1 MRVLIQLESW
11 AIPSSRGVI
20 GSHAV
25 YLAPQMLLWTVFLVF
40 PQSVSSIMRI
50 GLIYVGRNLW
60 RSCLEAGQLLRDTS
74 SWAFNISKDRDAR
87 MGAGSWEE
95 QNQDN
100 WQKLTEWIFHTIWC
114 HLEQWNWSCWLWCCL
129 GTGWA
134 LAGDKQLH
142 TTFFFFFLFF
152 LLDYL
157 YLNPWI
163 LSLLTFFILSLTRMM
178 NSVWWL
184 GACWVIPQQSFW
196 HPIRGSKGWDNY
208 VTRTSERTDLF
219 KTIFS
224 VLLITMVITIVLETS
239 KLYSILW
246 MQSQKSHTENVN
258 HFLWLSNDC
267 LVNAASSC
275 CPSLLPQQKAVSLLW
290 QQCMLLYRIDLT
302 RTVQLEETFK
312 DHLVQLPDL
321 FRANQKLL
329 RDEASTTL
337 LFQHLTTLTI
347 KKFFLTSSLNF
358 T

>member
-1 MRVLIQLESW
+1 
-11 AIPSSRGVI
+11 
-20 GSHAV
+20 
-25 YLAPQMLLWTVFLVF
+25 
-40 PQSVSSIMRI
+40 
-50 GLIYVGRNLW
+50 
-60 RSCLEAGQLLRDTS
+60 
-74 SWAFNISKDRDAR
+74 
-87 MGAGSWEE
+87 
-95 QNQDN
+95 
-100 WQKLTEWIFHTIWC
+100 
-114 HLEQWNWSCWLWCCL
+114 
-129 GTGWA
+129 
-134 LAGDKQLH
+134 
-142 TTFFFFFLFF
+142 
-152 LLDYL
+152 
-157 YLNPWI
+157 
-163 LSLLTFFILSLTRMM
+163 MM

-184 GACWVIPQQSFW
+184 GACWVKPQQSFW
-196 HPIRGSKGWDNY
+196 HPIRGSKGWDND

-290 QQCMLLYRIDLT
+290 QQCMLLYRVDLT